1 MFRRSAVVATQRE
14 VKHEDWCLLGCYAVW
29 LVKHVSMDKLDSA
42 TIRFEVFTG
51 IAMKNAV
58 FWDVMQLLYP
68 QHKYCVVN
76 CIVTFDIITS
86 VVNYVT

>member
-1 MFRRSAVVATQRE
+1 MKLINISITFFHFE
-14 VKHEDWCLLGCYAVW
+14 FCLTDHCFLFPMLLSGEIPKEQIYSRKYSQQ
-29 LVKHVSMDKLDSA
+29 LK
-42 TIRFEVFTG
+42 
-51 IAMKNAV
+51 MKI
-58 FWDVMQLLYP
+58 LLYP